1 MTTCSAH
8 IRYSDKCPNCRDMAN
23 NEYTAQVERDRNDL
37 AVSHAELVEALDLV
51 LNTGYEIPPDDGV
64 EGEDWG
70 ITAETRVAAQAALTK
85 ARILVPEK
93 PTCS

>member
-23 NEYTAQVERDRNDL
+23 NEYTAQVERDRNAL
-37 AVSHAELVEALDLV
+37 AVSHAELVAALEGLLDQM
-51 LNTGYEIPPDDGV
+51 DGFWRV
-64 EGEDWG
+64 
-70 ITAETRVAAQAALTK
+70 VAAEHAASDDTGIALERAVAAYYK
-85 ARILVPEK
+85 ARDLVPEK